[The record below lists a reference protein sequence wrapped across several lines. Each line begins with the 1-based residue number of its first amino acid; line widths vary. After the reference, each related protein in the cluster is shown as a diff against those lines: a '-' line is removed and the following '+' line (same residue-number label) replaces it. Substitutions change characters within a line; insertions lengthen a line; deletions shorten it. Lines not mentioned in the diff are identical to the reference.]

1 MRASGR
7 SHLSGKAGKG
17 TPLLPLGL
25 SGNDALLLPLSGE
38 ERLFS
43 RSFVC
48 PPDCAA
54 AGDGRVLPTAIER
67 GGVEPVQSGREAG
80 GCAAAR
86 HAAACSADNC
96 ALAAGAWARG
106 VRDAAVRLPDGGGE
120 APCPPSGGG
129 EALGALRAFAARAWH
144 LKSGL
149 PCAIGPARLVATRA
163 PAAGDGSACLCLC
176 VGVLQNRWCGR
187 IGRERRPNGVYL
199 HACLFKSTATAQ
211 IALGAMHGA
220 DLDGAAGGTNDGTAG
235 AGANATD
242 GDEGRTACG
251 SPAAA
256 PTGAAGGAATG
267 GRCGNKGSSPIGEG
281 GATLAASSVGEP
293 MTPYGA
299 ARAANI
305 ERNRRAHIALDLC
318 PPPPQDDA
326 QPRGGKPRAA
336 DARDGACE
344 LRCSKR
350 RMSEPHKCSPSGGAL
365 VDGAAASSDD
375 SGGSVDGS
383 ETDDGSD
390 GDNGS
395 KAAALRRGTHSSKGG
410 DVTGCSGRR
419 AAAAGGGESSLGSGS
434 NGTLICL
441 PSDTPGLVRACVRAH
456 ERTHKGARPFAC
468 THEGCGKAFTKQWKL
483 TRHER
488 TSARTRARA

>member
-1 MRASGR
+1 MAAFWRLLDAELRETLGVTIDRAASIELDSSSAAKFSRHVTVALRAAPPDAR
-7 SHLSGKAGKG
+7 SPCAVGEFGGAASPAAAKAGGGMGDGGGEVLFEGNAHVGAWVRGWLARLRERARSCADARLLFAHGASASPPDGALSAACLIDASVYSRHRCFRLYGSSKAGKG

-187 IGRERRPNGVYL
+187 IGREHRSNGVYL
-199 HACLFKSTATAQ
+199 HVRVHRPPGGVAGASCGRAVGCLSQRCHDVDCRAFRGDELPLPDALALALTDALCGPAC
-211 IALGAMHGA
+211 G
-220 DLDGAAGGTNDGTAG
+220 DGA
-235 AGANATD
+235 
-242 GDEGRTACG
+242 
-251 SPAAA
+251 
-256 PTGAAGGAATG
+256 
-267 GRCGNKGSSPIGEG
+267 
-281 GATLAASSVGEP
+281 
-293 MTPYGA
+293 
-299 ARAANI
+299 
-305 ERNRRAHIALDLC
+305 RR
-318 PPPPQDDA
+318 
-326 QPRGGKPRAA
+326 
-336 DARDGACE
+336 
-344 LRCSKR
+344 
-350 RMSEPHKCSPSGGAL
+350 
-365 VDGAAASSDD
+365 
-375 SGGSVDGS
+375 
-383 ETDDGSD
+383 
-390 GDNGS
+390 
-395 KAAALRRGTHSSKGG
+395 
-410 DVTGCSGRR
+410 
-419 AAAAGGGESSLGSGS
+419 
-434 NGTLICL
+434 
-441 PSDTPGLVRACVRAH
+441 
-456 ERTHKGARPFAC
+456 
-468 THEGCGKAFTKQWKL
+468 
-483 TRHER
+483 
-488 TSARTRARA
+488 